1 MRAVFLK
8 ELRSYFRN
16 PIGYVFV
23 GMMFLVIS
31 FYYIVYTMYYQYAD
45 YYYVLDACVGLIM
58 FIFPILTMRIM
69 SEEMK
74 TKTDQILLTSP
85 IKTSGIV
92 LGKFLAAEVVFL
104 IVIALTVIQPLV
116 TIVHF
121 NGVLNSAFTFG
132 GYLAFFLLGTS
143 FIAIGMF
150 ISSLTEN
157 QLIAAVITI
166 VVFMMMNLSNGLY
179 NLFPTS
185 RYFSLG
191 ALIVALL
198 VILFLIYRAIREI
211 IITGII
217 GGISLIVLLV
227 TFFIVPTAFDG
238 LLVNIMK
245 EFSVFERFGDIF
257 TGVFEFDHVV
267 FFLSV
272 IVFFLFLTY
281 QEVEKKRWS

>member
-1 MRAVFLK
+1 MKAVFLK
-8 ELRSYFRN
+8 ELRGYFRN
-16 PIGYVFV
+16 PIGYVFI

-31 FYYIVYTMYYQYAD
+31 FYYIVYSMYYQYSD

-85 IKTSGIV
+85 IKSSGIV
-92 LGKFLAAEVVFL
+92 LGKFLAAEVIFL
-104 IVIALTVIQPLV
+104 IVIALTLLQPLV
-116 TIVHF
+116 TILHF
-121 NGVLNSAFTFG
+121 KGTLNTAFTLG

-166 VVFMMMNLSNGLY
+166 VVFMLMNLTNGLY
-179 NLFPTS
+179 NVFPSS

-191 ALIVALL
+191 ALIVALAI
-198 VILFLIYRAIREI
+198 ILFLIYRAIHEV
-211 IITGII
+211 IITGIV
-217 GGISLIVLLV
+217 GVAALLALLV

-238 LLVNIMK
+238 LLIKIMQ
-245 EFSVFERFGDIF
+245 EFSVFERFADIF
-257 TGVFEFDHVV
+257 TGVFELSHVI

-272 IVFFLFLTY
+272 IVFFLFMTY
-281 QEVEKKRWS
+281 QVVEKRRWS

>member
-1 MRAVFLK
+1 MKAVFLK
-8 ELRSYFRN
+8 ELKSYFKGLTGYIF
-16 PIGYVFV
+16 IGL
-23 GMMFLVIS
+23 MFLVIS

-58 FIFPILTMRIM
+58 FIFPVLTMRIF
-69 SEEMK
+69 SEEMRN
-74 TKTDQILLTSP
+74 KTDQLLLTSP
-85 IKTSGIV
+85 VKTSGIV
-92 LGKFLAAEVVFL
+92 LGKFLACECIFL
-104 IVIALTVIQPLV
+104 IVILLTLIQPLV
-116 TIVHF
+116 TIVQF
-121 NGVLNSAFTFG
+121 KGTLNSAFTFG

-157 QLIAAVITI
+157 QLVAAVITI
-166 VVFMMMNLSNGLY
+166 VVFMLLNLTNGLY
-179 NLFPTS
+179 NIFPSS

-191 ALIVALL
+191 LLIAGLALL
-198 VILFLIYRAIREI
+198 VFLIYRAISDVI
-211 IITGII
+211 ISGIV
-217 GGISLIVLLV
+217 GVVMLLALLA
-227 TFFIVPTAFDG
+227 TFFIIPTAFDG
-238 LLVNIMK
+238 LVVKIMK

-257 TGVFEFDHVV
+257 TGVFELNHVV

>member
-1 MRAVFLK
+1 MTAVFLK
-8 ELRSYFRN
+8 ELRSYFRG
-16 PIGYVFV
+16 PIGYVFI

-31 FYYIVYTMYYQYAD
+31 FYYIVYTMYYQFAD
-45 YYYVLDACVGLIM
+45 YYYVLDASVGLIM
-58 FIFPILTMRIM
+58 FIFPVLTMRIM

-85 IKTSGIV
+85 VKTSGIV
-92 LGKFLAAEVVFL
+92 LGKFFAAEAVFL
-104 IVIALTVIQPLV
+104 IVILLTLIQPLV
-116 TIVHF
+116 TLVHF
-121 NGVLNSAFTFG
+121 KGVMNSAFTFG
-132 GYLAFFLLGTS
+132 GYLAFFLLGTA

-166 VVFMMMNLSNGLY
+166 VIFMLMNLSNGLY
-179 NLFPTS
+179 NVFPSS

-191 ALIVALL
+191 ALIVALII
-198 VILFLIYRAIREI
+198 ILFLIYRAIHEV
-211 IITGII
+211 IITGIV
-217 GGISLIVLLV
+217 GVVSLLILLV

-238 LLVNIMK
+238 LLVNILK

-257 TGVFEFDHVV
+257 TGVFELNHVV